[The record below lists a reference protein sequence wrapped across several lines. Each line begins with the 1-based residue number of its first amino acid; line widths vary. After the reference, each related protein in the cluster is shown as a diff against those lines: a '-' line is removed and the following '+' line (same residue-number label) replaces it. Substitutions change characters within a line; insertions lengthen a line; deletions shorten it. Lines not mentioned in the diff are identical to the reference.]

1 MKLIHF
7 SDLHLDSVFAWT
19 ADTRG
24 AATRRRQALRDTL
37 NNIVN
42 LAVEQGADAVLC
54 GGDLYEQDK
63 FTPDTVAF
71 LQSTFERLHPIRI
84 FIAPG
89 NHDWY
94 GPQSLYRQATWTE
107 NVHVF
112 DSSQFQAVELIDG
125 LTLWGAAHRAP
136 ANTPG
141 FLEEFEV
148 DRGGVNV
155 ALFHG
160 SERGWFSHEGGRKTL
175 HAPFD
180 SYQIESSGLHHAF
193 LGHYHRPRDDPRFTY
208 PGNPDPLTFGEDGER
223 GAVVATVMNDG
234 VVVRDRRSVSVTQVH
249 DLDVDITGSISQQD
263 VRDRVS
269 DALASLSGFARVILS
284 GEPPEDIDLRPRELS
299 LVDYGLDSVLV
310 EVGAVHVAYDLDL
323 IREEPTV
330 RGEFV
335 REVSNQEIPEDE
347 KRRILVTGLRALD
360 GRDDLEVA

>member
-1 MKLIHF
+1 MKFVHF

-24 AATRRRQALRDTL
+24 AATKRRQALRDTL

-42 LAVEQGADAVLC
+42 LAVETEADAVLC
-54 GGDLYEQDK
+54 GGDLYEQER
-63 FTPDTVAF
+63 FTPDTAAF
-71 LQSTFERLHPIRI
+71 LQSTFERLHPIRV

-94 GPQSLYRQATWTE
+94 GPQSLYRQVTWSE
-107 NVHVF
+107 NVRVF
-112 DSSQFQAVELIDG
+112 DSSRFQPVELIDG

-148 DRGGVNV
+148 DRGGVNI

-160 SERGWFSHEGGRKTL
+160 SERGWFSQEGGRKTL

-180 SYQIESSGLHHAF
+180 SDQIESSGLHHAF

-223 GAVVATVMNDG
+223 GAVVATVVDDG
-234 VVVRDRRSVSVTQVH
+234 VVVRDRRGVNVTQVH
-249 DLDVDITGSISQQD
+249 DLQVDITGSASQQD
-263 VRDRVS
+263 VRDRVR
-269 DALASLSGFARVILS
+269 DALESLVGFARVTLS
-284 GEPPEDIDLRPRELS
+284 GEPSADIDIRPRELS
-299 LVDYGLDSVLV
+299 SVDYGLDSVVV
-310 EVGAVHVAYDLDL
+310 EIGDVNYAYNLEL
-323 IREEPTV
+323 IREEQTV

-335 REVSNQEIPEDE
+335 REVSNREIPEGE

-360 GRDDLEVA
+360 GRDELEVV